1 MVRVAGQLAF
11 ASLLVACGG
20 DGFVGTLREPPEP
33 PDTTTGPDVTT
44 ETTAADLESST
55 SGVFGEACAADT
67 PCPDGAFC
75 AAPNAGGATVGVGA
89 YACSSMCVDL
99 DDPSRWCLDAASCC
113 DAEAS
118 CEDGFCRV
126 ATADGSSSEVGSEV
140 GSGGSTDASTGSSTD
155 ASTSG

>member
-1 MVRVAGQLAF
+1 MLRVAGQLAF
-11 ASLLVACGG
+11 ASLLVACTG

-33 PDTTTGPDVTT
+33 PGTTTGPDTT
-44 ETTAADLESST
+44 ETTAADLESSS

-89 YACSSMCVDL
+89 YACSSTCVEP
-99 DDPSRWCLDAASCC
+99 DDPTRWCLDAASCC
-113 DAEAS
+113 DAEAT

-126 ATADGSSSEVGSEV
+126 ATADASSSGV